1 MNKKP
6 IVLKLGLRTGEEEM
20 IGGDCVGMT
29 PKEND
34 GDEESKIDSNVF
46 TYFYP

>member
-1 MNKKP
+1 
-6 IVLKLGLRTGEEEM
+6 LGLRIDEEEK
-20 IGGDCVGMT
+20 IGGDGDCVGMT

-46 TYFYP
+46 TYFYPE

>member
-1 MNKKP
+1 
-6 IVLKLGLRTGEEEM
+6 LGLRIDEEEK

-34 GDEESKIDSNVF
+34 GDEESKDRF
-46 TYFYP
+46 